1 MAIHWASGTGSLDN
15 YIVFIV
21 EKVVQGWV
29 LVVLMTFDIESC
41 VRCILK
47 TKTKTQEFIVFYS
60 PFIHI
65 VFFFILFPPTI
76 TQNIQMKSTISMK
89 VEYHHEIPD
98 QY

>member
-1 MAIHWASGTGSLDN
+1 MEREADN
-15 YIVFIV
+15 YIVCIV

-29 LVVLMTFDIESC
+29 LVVLMTFNIESC

-47 TKTKTQEFIVFYS
+47 NKTKNSRSSLCFPQLLYIL
-60 PFIHI
+60 
-65 VFFFILFPPTI
+65 FFFSILFPPTI

-89 VEYHHEIPD
+89 VEYRHEIPD